1 MIKDVGLKSG
11 MRKII
16 CGALAA
22 VMLCT
27 SVDVRAFGADESVL
41 DEVAADS
48 IIAEELIE
56 QTSPDEDI
64 NGENLIE
71 KIPINNDLSAEY
83 PDSDNDDALI
93 ENDGDENENIF
104 AGGSGTEYDRV
115 QYLSLSN
122 LDSSCLVLVM
132 YRMRL
137 STAFMFL

>member
-93 ENDGDENENIF
+93 ENDGDETKSIINGYPS
-104 AGGSGTEYDRV
+104 A
-115 QYLSLSN
+115 
-122 LDSSCLVLVM
+122 
-132 YRMRL
+132 
-137 STAFMFL
+137 

>member
-48 IIAEELIE
+48 TIAEELIE